1 MSRPGASM
9 RSGGSGFPPGTPRP
23 GRCSSRRPAGASAR
37 AAAPSTARRG
47 TSSPA
52 APRYTQRSWSCSRRT
67 CPRSCARPER
77 PAFTASTRCETGRAH
92 VARMLARFPRI
103 ACVESSR
110 KIGGPMASQLLA
122 TKSIAELHEQES
134 TGNQLRRALTATQ
147 LTLLGIG
154 GVIGTGIFVLT
165 GVAAANNAGPALPL
179 SFIVAGIGCT
189 FAGLCYAEFAA
200 MIPVSGSAYSYS
212 YATLGE
218 GIAWF
223 IGWNLLLEYLVA
235 VATVSAGWSG
245 DAVSLLE
252 QLHIHIPPA
261 LANAPLDKG
270 EDALHWVRTGAIIN
284 LPAMLIVAVIA
295 TICYIGIKQSA
306 VFNSVIVTIKVTVIV
321 LFILFG
327 VSFIDTANWHPFV
340 PPNAGQ
346 FGAFGWSG
354 IMAASGV
361 IFFAYI
367 GFDAISTAAQ
377 ESKNPQR
384 DMPIGILASLVI
396 CTVLYVIVS
405 TVLTGMVSY
414 KDLNVAAPVALALDK
429 YPGLHWLG
437 IPVKLGAVAGMTS
450 VMLVM
455 TIAQARIF
463 FAMAR
468 DGLLPSW
475 FGRVHP
481 RFRTPSTGTVVTG
494 VFAALIGGV
503 FPVGIL
509 GHLVSIGTLAAFVTV
524 CLGVLVL
531 RVTRPELPR
540 PFRAPA
546 PWFTCIAGALV
557 CGAMMLSLGADTW
570 WRLIVWTA
578 VGVLI
583 YAFYGYHHSCLR
595 SAANGA
601 AASARA

>member
-1 MSRPGASM
+1 M
-9 RSGGSGFPPGTPRP
+9 R
-23 GRCSSRRPAGASAR
+23 
-37 AAAPSTARRG
+37 
-47 TSSPA
+47 
-52 APRYTQRSWSCSRRT
+52 
-67 CPRSCARPER
+67 
-77 PAFTASTRCETGRAH
+77 
-92 VARMLARFPRI
+92 
-103 ACVESSR
+103 
-110 KIGGPMASQLLA
+110 QLLA
-122 TKSIAELHEQES
+122 TKSIKLLHEQES
-134 TGNQLRRALTATQ
+134 SGNQLRRALTATQ

-165 GVAAANNAGPALPL
+165 GVAAAQNAGPALPL
-179 SFIVAGIGCT
+179 SFIVAGLGCT

-223 IGWNLLLEYLVA
+223 IGWNLILEYLFA
-235 VATVSAGWSG
+235 VATVSVGWSG
-245 DAVSLLE
+245 YVVSLLD
-252 QLHIHIPPA
+252 QLHLHMPDA
-261 LANAPLDKG
+261 LSHAPLDQG
-270 EDALHWVRTGAIIN
+270 ADALHLKFTGAIIN
-284 LPAMLIVAVIA
+284 LPAILIVAAIG

-306 VFNSVIVTIKVTVIV
+306 VFNSFIVTIKVTVIV

-327 VSFIDTANWHPFV
+327 VSYINTDNWHPFI
-340 PPNAGQ
+340 PPNTGTW
-346 FGAFGWSG
+346 GVYGLSG
-354 IMAASGV
+354 ILAASGV

-384 DMPIGILASLVI
+384 DMPIGILASLII
-396 CTVLYVIVS
+396 CTILYVMVS

-414 KDLNVAAPVALALDK
+414 KELNVAAPVALALDK

-437 IPVKLGAVAGMTS
+437 VPVKLGAIFGMTS

-468 DGLLPSW
+468 DGLLPPF

-494 VFAALIGGV
+494 LSAALIGGL
-503 FPVGIL
+503 FPVGLL
-509 GHLVSIGTLAAFVTV
+509 GHLVAIGTLAAFVTV
-524 CLGVLVL
+524 CIGVLVL
-531 RVTRPELPR
+531 RRTRPDLPR
-540 PFRAPA
+540 PFRTPA

-557 CGAMMLSLGADTW
+557 CGLMMGSLGPATW
-570 WRLIVWTA
+570 VRLIVWTLI
-578 VGVLI
+578 GVLV
-583 YAFYGYHHSCLR
+583 YVLYGYQHSCLR
-595 SAANGA
+595 AGNGA
-601 AASARA
+601 AAAPAVTR

>member
-1 MSRPGASM
+1 M
-9 RSGGSGFPPGTPRP
+9 
-23 GRCSSRRPAGASAR
+23 AR
-37 AAAPSTARRG
+37 
-47 TSSPA
+47 
-52 APRYTQRSWSCSRRT
+52 
-67 CPRSCARPER
+67 
-77 PAFTASTRCETGRAH
+77 
-92 VARMLARFPRI
+92 
-103 ACVESSR
+103 
-110 KIGGPMASQLLA
+110 QLIA

-223 IGWNLLLEYLVA
+223 IGWNLVLEYLFA
-235 VATVSAGWSG
+235 VATVSVGWSG
-245 DAVSLLE
+245 YVVSLLD
-252 QLHIHIPPA
+252 QLHLHIPAA
-261 LANAPLDKG
+261 LSHAPLDQG
-270 EDALHWVRTGAIIN
+270 ADALHLRFTGAIVN
-284 LPAMLIVAVIA
+284 LPAILIVAVIA

-306 VFNSVIVTIKVTVIV
+306 VFNSFIVTIKVTVIV

-327 VSFIDTANWHPFV
+327 VSYINTDNWHPFI
-340 PPNAGQ
+340 PPNTGTW
-346 FGAFGWSG
+346 FVYGPSG
-354 IMAASGV
+354 ILGAAGV

-384 DMPIGILASLVI
+384 DMPIGILASLII

-437 IPVKLGAVAGMTS
+437 VPVKLGAIFGMTS

-468 DGLLPSW
+468 DGLMPTW

-481 RFRTPSTGTVVTG
+481 RFRTPSTGTIVTG
-494 VFAALIGGV
+494 VTAAIIGGL
-503 FPVGIL
+503 FPVGLL

-524 CLGVLVL
+524 CIGVLVL
-531 RVTRPELPR
+531 RRRRPDLPR
-540 PFRAPA
+540 PFRTPA

-557 CGAMMLSLGADTW
+557 CGLMMVSLGPATW
-570 WRLIVWTA
+570 IRLVVWTVIGA
-578 VGVLI
+578 LVYV
-583 YAFYGYHHSCLR
+583 FYGYRHSCLR
-595 SAANGA
+595 AGTA
-601 AASARA
+601 AAAAAARPA

>member
-1 MSRPGASM
+1 M
-9 RSGGSGFPPGTPRP
+9 R
-23 GRCSSRRPAGASAR
+23 
-37 AAAPSTARRG
+37 
-47 TSSPA
+47 
-52 APRYTQRSWSCSRRT
+52 
-67 CPRSCARPER
+67 
-77 PAFTASTRCETGRAH
+77 
-92 VARMLARFPRI
+92 
-103 ACVESSR
+103 
-110 KIGGPMASQLLA
+110 QLLA
-122 TKSIAELHEQES
+122 TKSIKVLHEQES

-165 GVAAANNAGPALPL
+165 GVAAAQNAGPALPL

-223 IGWNLLLEYLVA
+223 IGWNLILEYLFA
-235 VATVSAGWSG
+235 VATVSVGWSG
-245 DAVSLLE
+245 YVVSLLD
-252 QLHIHIPPA
+252 QLHLHIPDA
-261 LANAPLDKG
+261 LSHAPIDQG
-270 EDALHWVRTGAIIN
+270 ADALHLRFTGAIIN
-284 LPAMLIVAVIA
+284 LPAILIVAAIA

-306 VFNSVIVTIKVTVIV
+306 VFNSFIVTIKVTVIV
-321 LFILFG
+321 LFILFV
-327 VSFIDTANWHPFV
+327 VSYINTDNWHPFI
-340 PPNAGQ
+340 PPNTGTW
-346 FGAFGWSG
+346 FVYGPSG
-354 IMAASGV
+354 ILGAAGV

-384 DMPIGILASLVI
+384 DMPIGILASLII
-396 CTVLYVIVS
+396 CTILYVMVS

-414 KDLNVAAPVALALDK
+414 KELNVAAPVALALDK

-437 IPVKLGAVAGMTS
+437 VPVKLGAIFGMTS

-468 DGLLPSW
+468 DGLLPPL

-494 VFAALIGGV
+494 VAAASIGGL
-503 FPVGIL
+503 FPVGLL

-524 CLGVLVL
+524 CIGVLVL
-531 RVTRPELPR
+531 RRTRPDLPR

-557 CGAMMLSLGADTW
+557 CGLMMVSLGPATW
-570 WRLIVWTA
+570 VRLIVWT
-578 VGVLI
+578 VIGVLV
-583 YAFYGYHHSCLR
+583 YVLYGYQHSCLR
-595 SAANGA
+595 SENGVA
-601 AASARA
+601 AAPATSR

>member
-1 MSRPGASM
+1 M
-9 RSGGSGFPPGTPRP
+9 
-23 GRCSSRRPAGASAR
+23 AR
-37 AAAPSTARRG
+37 
-47 TSSPA
+47 
-52 APRYTQRSWSCSRRT
+52 
-67 CPRSCARPER
+67 
-77 PAFTASTRCETGRAH
+77 
-92 VARMLARFPRI
+92 
-103 ACVESSR
+103 
-110 KIGGPMASQLLA
+110 QLLA

-223 IGWNLLLEYLVA
+223 IGWNLVLEYLFA
-235 VATVSAGWSG
+235 VATVSVGWSG
-245 DAVSLLE
+245 YVVSLLD
-252 QLHIHIPPA
+252 QLHLHIPAA
-261 LANAPLDKG
+261 LSHAPLDQG
-270 EDALHWVRTGAIIN
+270 ADALHLRFTGAIVN
-284 LPAMLIVAVIA
+284 LPAILIVAVIA

-306 VFNSVIVTIKVTVIV
+306 VFNSFIVTIKVTVIV

-327 VSFIDTANWHPFV
+327 VSYINTDNWHPFI
-340 PPNAGQ
+340 PPNTGTW
-346 FGAFGWSG
+346 FVYGPSG
-354 IMAASGV
+354 ILGAAGV

-384 DMPIGILASLVI
+384 DMPIGILASLII

-437 IPVKLGAVAGMTS
+437 VPVKLGAIFGMTS

-468 DGLLPSW
+468 DGLMPTW

-481 RFRTPSTGTVVTG
+481 RFRTPSTGTIVTG
-494 VFAALIGGV
+494 VTAAIIGGL
-503 FPVGIL
+503 FPVGLL

-524 CLGVLVL
+524 CIGVLVL
-531 RVTRPELPR
+531 RRRRPDLPR
-540 PFRAPA
+540 PFRTPA

-557 CGAMMLSLGADTW
+557 CGLMMVSLGPATW
-570 WRLIVWTA
+570 IRLVVWTVIGA
-578 VGVLI
+578 LVYV
-583 YAFYGYHHSCLR
+583 FYGYRHSCLR
-595 SAANGA
+595 AGTA
-601 AASARA
+601 AAAAAARPA

>member
-1 MSRPGASM
+1 
-9 RSGGSGFPPGTPRP
+9 
-23 GRCSSRRPAGASAR
+23 
-37 AAAPSTARRG
+37 
-47 TSSPA
+47 
-52 APRYTQRSWSCSRRT
+52 
-67 CPRSCARPER
+67 
-77 PAFTASTRCETGRAH
+77 
-92 VARMLARFPRI
+92 
-103 ACVESSR
+103 
-110 KIGGPMASQLLA
+110 MASQLLA

-134 TGNQLRRALTATQ
+134 SGNQLRRALTATQ

-154 GVIGTGIFVLT
+154 GIIGTGIFVLT
-165 GVAAANNAGPALPL
+165 GTAAAEHAGPALAL
-179 SFIVAGIGCT
+179 SFIVAGLGCT

-223 IGWNLLLEYLVA
+223 IGWNLILEYLFA
-235 VATVSAGWSG
+235 VATVSVGWSG
-245 DAVSLLE
+245 YAISFLE
-252 QLHIHIPPA
+252 QVHIHIPAA
-261 LANAPLDKG
+261 LANAPLDQG
-270 EDALHWVRTGAIIN
+270 ADALHLVRTGAILN
-284 LPAMLIVAVIA
+284 LPAMAIVAAIA

-306 VFNSVIVTIKVTVIV
+306 AFNSVIVTIKVSVIV

-327 VSFIDTANWHPFV
+327 VSYINPAHWQPFI
-340 PPNAGQ
+340 PPNAGH
-346 FGAFGWSG
+346 GVYGWSG

-377 ESKNPQR
+377 EAKNPQR

-405 TVLTGMVSY
+405 TILTGMVSY
-414 KDLNVAAPVALALDK
+414 KELDVAAPVALALDK

-468 DGLLPSW
+468 DGLLPPF

-481 RFRTPSTGTVVTG
+481 RFRTPSTGTAITG
-494 VFAALIGGV
+494 TAAAIIGGL
-503 FPVGIL
+503 FPVKVL
-509 GHLVSIGTLAAFVTV
+509 GELVSIGTLAAFVTV

-531 RVTRPELPR
+531 RRTRPDLPR
-540 PFRAPA
+540 PFRAPW
-546 PWFTCIAGALV
+546 PWFTCSAGAIV
-557 CGAMMLSLGADTW
+557 CGAMMYSLGAATW
-570 WRLIVWTA
+570 WRLAIWTA
-578 VGVLI
+578 VGVI
-583 YAFYGYHHSCLR
+583 VYAVYGYKHSCVR
-595 SAANGA
+595 KVANGA
-601 AASARA
+601 AGAARPA